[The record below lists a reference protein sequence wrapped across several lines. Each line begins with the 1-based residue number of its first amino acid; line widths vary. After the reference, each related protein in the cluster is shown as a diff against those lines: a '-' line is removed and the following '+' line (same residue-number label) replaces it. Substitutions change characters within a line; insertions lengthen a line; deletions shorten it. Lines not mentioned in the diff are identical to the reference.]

1 MARKSRLGDI
11 QSVYLTIFASIWE
24 SMLNFS
30 IFGESKLDVKIM
42 GIDDECSCL
51 KGDSN

>member
-1 MARKSRLGDI
+1 M
-11 QSVYLTIFASIWE
+11 LTIFASIWE